1 MATLS
6 TSNIFDTLA
15 PQLRT
20 YVKEIIYFMDGFPS
34 KTLCPKERVI
44 HQKHLSVI
52 DSQLEDIVSSIIDN
66 CKRKKTLGY
75 VINEVMSRFQYANM
89 AGFNLINLFG
99 EFRPIY
105 QGNQDEIKEQWH
117 LDMVQVLTKT
127 LTQTVLPS
135 SVSTQRVI
143 VAMCEEYDMNCLPNS
158 FSSKDKK
165 KLAEIQEKLAT
176 MPASD
181 PDIAATIQ
189 EHYRLLSLEKNKNT
203 NPNEFETIEC
213 HPDGSLTR
221 FTKEALN
228 ENIFH
233 NYNIFDNKLLVNIH
247 NGSNMKGP
255 KAIDA
260 IANLIIKFRSL
271 FPQRHLIMC
280 GDSNVYYAQDKMT
293 DITNMAIRLKE
304 MGFNLLISRYVVTK
318 RRPRNF
324 FQNSQSAEKGY
335 EQNIEE
341 TMFIAYPICLQ
352 GRMTFDSS
360 RYFIVGTDE
369 VKNAMEMRVNTIWA
383 FEGASL
389 GFDAD
394 MEQGWEG
401 IDICNYHEFLF
412 SDHIP
417 IYCDIDG
424 LRLVVANNVSV
435 MGSRGINYNQ
445 EKFTSKMNLKYLEE
459 VSNEILM
466 PFFHQTLHNLI
477 KSLINTEA
485 GHSLLEPKVIQEY
498 QKIMLIKDKW
508 ESLKKLA
515 TLPLV

>member
-1 MATLS
+1 MAT
-6 TSNIFDTLA
+6 TTTNIFDTLS
-15 PQLRT
+15 PQLRR
-20 YVKEIIYFMDGFPS
+20 YVKDILYFMDGFPS
-34 KTLCPKERVI
+34 KTLCPRERVI
-44 HQKHLSVI
+44 LQQPLRQI
-52 DSQLEDIVSSIIDN
+52 EAQQEDIVSSIIDN

-89 AGFNLINLFG
+89 AGFNLLNLFG

-127 LTQTVLPS
+127 LTQTNLNGS
-135 SVSTQRVI
+135 IRQRRTL
-143 VAMCEEYDMNCLPNS
+143 VAMCEEYDMNLLPNS
-158 FSSKDKK
+158 FSSADKK
-165 KLAEIQEKLAT
+165 RLKEVQEKLAT

-181 PDIAATIQ
+181 PEISATIQ

-213 HPDGSLTR
+213 NPDGSLTR
-221 FTKEALN
+221 LTKEALN

-233 NYNIFDNKLLVNIH
+233 NYNIFDDKVLVNIH
-247 NGSNMKGP
+247 NGSNMKGI
-255 KAIDA
+255 KAIEC
-260 IANLIIKFRSL
+260 IADLIIKFRSL

-293 DITNMAIRLKE
+293 DITQLAIRLKE

-324 FQNSQSAEKGY
+324 FQNSQSAEKGF
-335 EQNIEE
+335 EENIEE

-352 GRMTFDSS
+352 GRMTFDPT
-360 RYFIVGTDE
+360 RYFIVGTNE
-369 VKNAMEMRVNTIWA
+369 KNNAAQMFINTIWA

-389 GFDAD
+389 GFDPD
-394 MEQGWEG
+394 MDEGWEG

-417 IYCDIDG
+417 IYCNIDD

-445 EKFTSKMNLKYLEE
+445 DKFSSLMNLKYLEE
-459 VSNEILM
+459 ISNEILM
-466 PFFHQTLHNLI
+466 PFFHRTLESLIINLI
-477 KSLINTEA
+477 KTES
-485 GHSLLEPKVIQEY
+485 GQPLLEKKVIEEFQR
-498 QKIMLIKDKW
+498 IISVKDKW
-508 ESLKKLA
+508 ESLKNLA
-515 TLPLV
+515 TLPLC